1 MTKRI
6 GRGRSDLSVPT
17 QASDKSVTHTGRPFA
32 MPETKQNDR
41 LTYRLSNRRP
51 TTAGPRWSL

>member
-1 MTKRI
+1 VRH
-6 GRGRSDLSVPT
+6 DLSKPT
-17 QASDKSVTHTGRPFA
+17 QASDKSVTGATGRPFA

-51 TTAGPRWSL
+51 TTAGPRWSA